1 MIKFC
6 CMCLYESFI
15 LKLTNYDEAQPSQQG
30 LFPQSSLY
38 SISLPADMRWVG
50 LCRKPNAEIVC
61 SSSNQDSNLDRLLK
75 KGILSNQ
82 KITQTLLSH
91 HILLYLVDL
100 KVRYALPN
108 NLCWMAFYTSISFSR
123 SFLVGFSTLIYCLI
137 LHGWFGPHHDHGL
150 RIHRASRQL
159 SSISAPLARVFTHRI
174 RPHTL
179 DLNFNIFS
187 RRQSFLQWTCMQSGL
202 QFKYPELFYSLF
214 SVQFYPIV
222 VSVRT
227 NQHFPL
233 LSDKCARRGSNP
245 RHRD

>member
-1 MIKFC
+1 MFYSNDKFC
-6 CMCLYESFI
+6 CVCLYESFI

-30 LFPQSSLY
+30 LSLEFPLFHFFIRGYEVDGSLQ
-38 SISLPADMRWVG
+38 
-50 LCRKPNAEIVC
+50 KPNAEIVC
-61 SSSNQDSNLDRLLK
+61 SNSNQDSNLDHLLK
-75 KGILSNQ
+75 GGILSNQ

-150 RIHRASRQL
+150 RVRRASRQL
-159 SSISAPLARVFTHRI
+159 SSISAPLARVFTHCI
-174 RPHTL
+174 CPHTL
-179 DLNFNIFS
+179 DLNLGMFS
-187 RRQSFLQWTCMQSGL
+187 RRQSQISIDSYVVGFIVQH
-202 QFKYPELFYSLF
+202 PELIYSLF

-222 VSVRT
+222 VSAWTKVTCAFFYCRISV
-227 NQHFPL
+227 PL
-233 LSDKCARRGSNP
+233 GT
-245 RHRD
+245 

>member
-75 KGILSNQ
+75 GGILSNQ

-137 LHGWFGPHHDHGL
+137 LHGWFGSHHDHGL
-150 RIHRASRQL
+150 RIRRASRQL
-159 SSISAPLARVFTHRI
+159 SSTFAPLARVFTHCI
-174 RPHTL
+174 CPHTL
-179 DLNFNIFS
+179 DLKHTYSAAARVCLYRLVCS
-187 RRQSFLQWTCMQSGL
+187 RV
-202 QFKYPELFYSLF
+202 YSLSTLNF
-214 SVQFYPIV
+214 FIVCSFVQFYPIV